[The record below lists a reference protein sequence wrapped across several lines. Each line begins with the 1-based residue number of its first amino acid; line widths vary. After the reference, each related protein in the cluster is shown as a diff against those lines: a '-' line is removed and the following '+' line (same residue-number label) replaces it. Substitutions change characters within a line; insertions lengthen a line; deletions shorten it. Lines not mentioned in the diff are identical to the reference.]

1 LGVTRKTASQYL
13 KQLVEKDYLQLLK
26 IGRSN
31 FYLNKPLFDLFVRT
45 RHGTGENSDVPLIES
60 I

>member
-1 LGVTRKTASQYL
+1 VTRKTAAQYL
-13 KQLVEKDYLQLLK
+13 RQLVEKDYLQLLK

-31 FYLNKPLFDLFVRT
+31 FYLNAPLFDLFVGAR
-45 RHGTGENSDVPLIES
+45 RGGDGHSESPLIES